1 MCCTHRWKMIE
12 ESNAHVISLV
22 ELERLYPLK
31 AEADDANNTN
41 NTNNNG
47 NNSNIRTKSFDEVRD
62 EFKTSAFTGAGI
74 SAGAVAG
81 TASDPYDRRDHKKN
95 VLSAGSRGNNF
106 YINLSEYEQDVYSRL
121 TPYFDGALPLH
132 EIAWRER
139 LVEED
144 IFRLLK
150 RNPDVL
156 VYQA

>member
-1 MCCTHRWKMIE
+1 MIE
-12 ESNAHVISLV
+12 EANAHVISLV
-22 ELERLYPLK
+22 ELERQFPLK

-41 NTNNNG
+41 NNTNG
-47 NNSNIRTKSFDEVRD
+47 NGNGNGSNRARSFDEVRD

-74 SAGAVAG
+74 SACAVASSV
-81 TASDPYDRRDHKKN
+81 SDPFDRGHKKGT
-95 VLSAGSRGNNF
+95 SSRSNNF

-144 IFRLLK
+144 IFKLLK

-156 VYQA
+156 VYQT